1 MAQSWYSVVD
11 EEMASI
17 DEMIRKGVRS
27 SYPELNE
34 MCENALNSRYHEVR
48 PAISVLTYYV
58 NGGKTASEAVANAIC
73 FEASF
78 DGLHLHD
85 RIDSNGKVLP
95 GRKKKLF
102 GKEPSTTKVIVA
114 GDFMYVMGF
123 RQAYSHSPKA
133 VPYMMQAS
141 ATISNAIFD
150 LTDRMRDP
158 EISEEDVWDLMKR
171 KSAVEF
177 QIIMESAANQAG
189 AGEDALA
196 RMKECGMYIGSAVQ
210 IRSDM
215 DDLFGIEG
223 EKPLCHTLVTGYP
236 TLALYHAMNDAS
248 IGQKVR
254 DAYTNENLDPKQA
267 KAVADL
273 IKDSETISKCEQAI
287 EVCKKNASDII
298 DGLPDSE
305 YKAAL
310 KEFLQTI

>member
-48 PAISVLTYYV
+48 PALSVLTYYA
-58 NGGKTASEAVANAIC
+58 NGGKEASEAVANAVC

-85 RIDSNGKVLP
+85 RIDSKGKVLP
-95 GRKKKLF
+95 GKKKKLF
-102 GKEPSTTKVIVA
+102 GKDPSTTKVIVA

-123 RQAYSHSPKA
+123 RQAYAHSPKA

-141 ATISNAIFD
+141 AVISNAIFD
-150 LTDRMRDP
+150 VADRMRDTALT
-158 EISEEDVWDLMKR
+158 EDVAWDLMRR

-189 AGEDALA
+189 ADEEALA
-196 RMKECGMYIGSAVQ
+196 KMRECGMQIGCAVQ
-210 IRSDM
+210 IHNDM
-215 DDLFGIEG
+215 DDLFGTEG
-223 EKPLCHTLVTGYP
+223 EKPFFHTLITGYP
-236 TLALYHAMNDAS
+236 TLVLCYAMNDQS
-248 IGQKVR
+248 IGQKVK
-254 DAYTNENLDPKQA
+254 DAFVNEDLSQKEA
-267 KAVADL
+267 MAVAGL
-273 IKDSETISKCEQAI
+273 IKASDVVAKCNKAI
-287 EVCKKNASDII
+287 EDCKKKASDII
-298 DGLPDSE
+298 DSLPDTE
-305 YKAAL
+305 YRTAL
-310 KEFLQTI
+310 KEFLDTL

>member
-11 EEMASI
+11 EEMASV

-48 PAISVLTYYV
+48 PALSILSYYV
-58 NGGKTASEAVANAIC
+58 NGGKEASEAVANAVC

-85 RIDSNGKVLP
+85 RIDPNGKVLP

-102 GKEPSTTKVIVA
+102 SKEPSTTKVVVA
-114 GDFMYVMGF
+114 GDFMYIMGF
-123 RQAYSHSPKA
+123 RQAYSRSPKA

-150 LTDRMRDP
+150 LTDRMRDTG
-158 EISEEDVWDLMKR
+158 ISEEDVWDLMRR

-177 QIIMESAANQAG
+177 QIIMESAAAQAG
-189 AGEDALA
+189 AGEDSLA
-196 RMKECGMYIGSAVQ
+196 RMRECGMQIGSAVQ
-210 IRSDM
+210 IRTDM
-215 DDLFGIEG
+215 DDLFGIVG
-223 EKPLCHTLVTGYP
+223 EKPLCHTLTMGYP
-236 TLALYHAMNDAS
+236 TLVLFYAMNDPAV
-248 IGQKVR
+248 GQKVK
-254 DAYTNENLDPKQA
+254 DAYAKEDLDPKA
-267 KAVADL
+267 AREVAEL
-273 IKDSETISKCEQAI
+273 IKGSDAVSKCEQAI
-287 EVCKKNASDII
+287 EGCRKKALTLI
-298 DGLPDSE
+298 DELPDSE
-305 YKAAL
+305 YRTAL

>member
-1 MAQSWYSVVD
+1 
-11 EEMASI
+11 
-17 DEMIRKGVRS
+17 
-27 SYPELNE
+27 
-34 MCENALNSRYHEVR
+34 
-48 PAISVLTYYV
+48 
-58 NGGKTASEAVANAIC
+58 
-73 FEASF
+73 
-78 DGLHLHD
+78 
-85 RIDSNGKVLP
+85 
-95 GRKKKLF
+95 
-102 GKEPSTTKVIVA
+102 
-114 GDFMYVMGF
+114 
-123 RQAYSHSPKA
+123 
-133 VPYMMQAS
+133 
-141 ATISNAIFD
+141 
-150 LTDRMRDP
+150 
-158 EISEEDVWDLMKR
+158 
-171 KSAVEF
+171 
-177 QIIMESAANQAG
+177 
-189 AGEDALA
+189 
-196 RMKECGMYIGSAVQ
+196 MYIGSAVQ

-273 IKDSETISKCEQAI
+273 IKGSETISKCEQAI